1 MVSGVIAIAQA
12 MTWRTS
18 RRRMVFL
25 LSGAANAGCNTETRC
40 EFLRILDCDLVRGA
54 TFKGRRALRMA
65 SLACPLWVK
74 SRHRRTSNQC
84 PLYPQK
90 RTFVDA
96 RQYDEKK
103 RER

>member
-12 MTWRTS
+12 MTCRTS

-25 LSGAANAGCNTETRC
+25 LSGAANAGCNTEARC

-54 TFKGRRALRMA
+54 TFKGRRALRRA

-74 SRHRRTSNQC
+74 SRHRVISSQC
-84 PLYPQK
+84 PLYPEK
-90 RTFVDA
+90 RTL
-96 RQYDEKK
+96 ELS
-103 RER
+103 REMSALCQ